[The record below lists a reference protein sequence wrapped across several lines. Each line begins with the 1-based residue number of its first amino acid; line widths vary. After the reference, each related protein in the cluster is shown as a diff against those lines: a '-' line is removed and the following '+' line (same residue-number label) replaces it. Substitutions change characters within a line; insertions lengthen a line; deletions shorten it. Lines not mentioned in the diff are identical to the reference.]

1 MVKISDLPAIYYD
14 EATWKLVKSIK
25 VNKLCRTILSGEETE
40 IPTDDDL

>member
-1 MVKISDLPAIYYD
+1 MVKVSDLPAIYY

-25 VNKLCRTILSGEETE
+25 VNKSCRTILSDEETE